1 MTQVQNP
8 YGSPN
13 QPHGHGAQGHGA
25 QGHGAQGHGPQGHGP
40 YAPPSFPA
48 PGGFGPGGP
57 GFAPGTPNGF
67 GGPPAKKRTGAVVG
81 SILAALVVAGL
92 GIGAFFLLG
101 GKVLDTAEAER
112 QIVALT
118 EEQAGVTVTDVTCP
132 EDVELAAG
140 TVSTCT
146 AQVEGQEVSYTVEQ
160 TDDEGN
166 VTIASEDVFVQVAD
180 VEAALV
186 STFATDAGLDVTA
199 SCDADDRTVLVAGDG
214 LQLTC
219 TATLVDDPSDTG
231 EVLAD
236 IDAEGNVTFDAS

>member
-13 QPHGHGAQGHGA
+13 QPHGHGP
-25 QGHGAQGHGPQGHGP
+25 QGHGPQGHGPQAQGP

-57 GFAPGTPNGF
+57 GGPGFAPGAPNGF
-67 GGPPAKKRTGAVVG
+67 GAPPAKKRTGAIVG

-132 EDVELAAG
+132 DDVELAAG

-146 AQVEGQEVSYTVEQ
+146 AQVEGQEVTYTVEQ

-186 STFATDAGLDVTA
+186 STFATDAELDVTA

-231 EVLAD
+231 EVLAN

>member
-1 MTQVQNP
+1 VTQVQNP
-8 YGSPN
+8 YPTPN
-13 QPHGHGAQGHGA
+13 PQHGQG
-25 QGHGAQGHGPQGHGP
+25 GP
-40 YAPPSFPA
+40 YAPPPFPA
-48 PGGFGPGGP
+48 PGGHGPGYGP
-57 GFAPGTPNGF
+57 GFAPGAPNGF
-67 GGPPAKKRTGAVVG
+67 GAPPAKKRTGA
-81 SILAALVVAGL
+81 ILGTVLTVLVVAGL

-132 EDVELAAG
+132 DDVELAAG

-146 AQVEGQEVSYTVEQ
+146 AQVEGQEVTFTVEQ

-166 VTIASEDVFVQVAD
+166 VTITGEDVFVQVAD

-186 STFATDAGLDVTA
+186 SQLAAEVDVTA
-199 SCDADDRTVLVAGDG
+199 SCESDRSVLVAADG

-219 TATLVDDPSDTG
+219 TVAAVGDPSDTG
-231 EVLAD
+231 EVLAN

>member
-13 QPHGHGAQGHGA
+13 QPHGHGPQGHGP
-25 QGHGAQGHGPQGHGP
+25 QGHAPQGHGP

-48 PGGFGPGGP
+48 PGGFAPGGPGGP
-57 GFAPGTPNGF
+57 GFAPGAPNGF
-67 GGPPAKKRTGAVVG
+67 GAPPAKKRTGAIVG

-132 EDVELAAG
+132 DDVELAAG

-146 AQVEGQEVSYTVEQ
+146 AQVEGQEVTYTVEQ

-186 STFATDAGLDVTA
+186 STFATDAELDVTA

-231 EVLAD
+231 EVLAN

>member
-8 YGSPN
+8 YP
-13 QPHGHGAQGHGA
+13 PVP
-25 QGHGAQGHGPQGHGP
+25 PQGQGQGP
-40 YAPPSFPA
+40 YAPPQFPA
-48 PGGFGPGGP
+48 PGGYGPGGPGGP
-57 GFAPGTPNGF
+57 GFAPGVPNGY
-67 GGPPAKKRTGAVVG
+67 GPPPAKKRTGAIVG
-81 SILAALVVAGL
+81 TILTVLVVAGL

-112 QIVALT
+112 QIVALA

-140 TVSTCT
+140 TVTTCT
-146 AQVEGQEVSYTVEQ
+146 ASLEGQEVTFTVEQ
-160 TDDEGN
+160 TDAEGN
-166 VTIASEDVFVQVAD
+166 VTIASDAVFVPVTD

-186 STFATDAGLDVTA
+186 SQFAAEAEVDVTA
-199 SCDADDRTVLVAGDG
+199 SCESDHSVLVAADG

-219 TATLVDDPSDTG
+219 TVAAVEDPSDTG
-231 EVLAD
+231 EVLAN

>member
-13 QPHGHGAQGHGA
+13 QPHGHGPQGHGP
-25 QGHGAQGHGPQGHGP
+25 QGHAPQGHGP

-48 PGGFGPGGP
+48 PSGFAPGGPGGP
-57 GFAPGTPNGF
+57 GFAPGAPNGF
-67 GGPPAKKRTGAVVG
+67 GAPPAKKRTGAIVG

-132 EDVELAAG
+132 DDVELAAG

-146 AQVEGQEVSYTVEQ
+146 AQVEGQEVTYTVEQ

-186 STFATDAGLDVTA
+186 STFATDAELDVTA

-231 EVLAD
+231 EVLAN

>member
-8 YGSPN
+8 YP
-13 QPHGHGAQGHGA
+13 PVP
-25 QGHGAQGHGPQGHGP
+25 PQGQGQGP
-40 YAPPSFPA
+40 YAPPQFPA
-48 PGGFGPGGP
+48 PGGYGPGGPGGP
-57 GFAPGTPNGF
+57 GFAPGVPNGY
-67 GGPPAKKRTGAVVG
+67 GPPPAKKRTGAIVG
-81 SILAALVVAGL
+81 TILTVLVVAGL

-132 EDVELAAG
+132 DDVELAAG

-146 AQVEGQEVSYTVEQ
+146 AQVEGQEVTYTVEQ

-186 STFATDAGLDVTA
+186 STFATDAELEVTA

-219 TATLVDDPSDTG
+219 TATLVEDPSDTG
-231 EVLAD
+231 EVLAN

>member
-8 YGSPN
+8 YASPTPP
-13 QPHGHGAQGHGA
+13 QGPTPHGPTPYGPASQGHA
-25 QGHGAQGHGPQGHGP
+25 PQGHAPQGHGP
-40 YAPPSFPA
+40 YAPPPFPV
-48 PGGFGPGGP
+48 PGGAPAGYGP
-57 GFAPGTPNGF
+57 
-67 GGPPAKKRTGAVVG
+67 PPAKKRTGAIVG
-81 SILAALVVAGL
+81 TILTVLVVAGL

-101 GKVLDTAEAER
+101 GRVLDTAEAER

-132 EDVELAAG
+132 DDVELAAG

-166 VTIASEDVFVQVAD
+166 VTITSEDVFVQVAD

-186 STFATDAGLDVTA
+186 ATFATDAELDVTA
-199 SCDADDRTVLVAGDG
+199 SCDAQDRSVLVAGDG

-219 TATLVDDPSDTG
+219 TAVLVDDPSDTG
-231 EVLAD
+231 EVVAD

>member
-8 YGSPN
+8 YASPN
-13 QPHGHGAQGHGA
+13 QPHGA
-25 QGHGAQGHGPQGHGP
+25 PQGQGP
-40 YAPPSFPA
+40 YAPPPFPA
-48 PGGFGPGGP
+48 PGGPGFGGP
-57 GFAPGTPNGF
+57 GFGAPAGF
-67 GGPPAKKRTGAVVG
+67 GGPPAEKRTGA
-81 SILAALVVAGL
+81 ILGTILTVLVVAGL

-140 TVSTCT
+140 TVTTCT
-146 AQVEGQEVSYTVEQ
+146 AQVEGQEVTYSVEQ

-166 VTIASEDVFVQVAD
+166 VTITSDAVFVQVAD
-180 VEAALV
+180 VESALV
-186 STFATDAGLDVTA
+186 STFAADAGLDVTA
-199 SCDADDRTVLVAGDG
+199 TCDADDRSVLVAGDG

-219 TATLVDDPSDTG
+219 TAALVEDPSDSG

>member
-1 MTQVQNP
+1 MTQVHDPRQPGQPPYAQP
-8 YGSPN
+8 YG
-13 QPHGHGAQGHGA
+13 A
-25 QGHGAQGHGPQGHGP
+25 
-40 YAPPSFPA
+40 PA
-48 PGGFGPGGP
+48 PGYGAPGGYGAPHGFGHGQ
-57 GFAPGTPNGF
+57 
-67 GGPPAKKRTGAVVG
+67 PPTRPRRSALPKILGVIGAVVV
-81 SILAALVVAGL
+81 LAGL
-92 GIGAFFLLG
+92 GVGALFVVGSQKLG
-101 GKVLDTAEAER
+101 TAEAER
-112 QIVALT
+112 QIVSIT
-118 EEQAGVTVTDVTCP
+118 EEQTGVTVTDVSCP
-132 EDVELAAG
+132 DDVELAAG
-140 TVSTCT
+140 TVTTCT
-146 AQVEGQEVSYTVEQ
+146 AMVESQEVTYTVEQ

-186 STFATDAGLDVTA
+186 STFATDAELDVTA

>member
-13 QPHGHGAQGHGA
+13 QPHGHGP
-25 QGHGAQGHGPQGHGP
+25 QGHGPQGHGPQAQGP

-57 GFAPGTPNGF
+57 GGPGFAPGAPNGF
-67 GGPPAKKRTGAVVG
+67 GAPPAKKRTGAIVG

-186 STFATDAGLDVTA
+186 STFATDAELDVTA

-231 EVLAD
+231 EVLAN

>member
-13 QPHGHGAQGHGA
+13 QPHGPGP
-25 QGHGAQGHGPQGHGP
+25 QGHGPQGHGPQAQGP

-57 GFAPGTPNGF
+57 GGPGFAPGAPNGF
-67 GGPPAKKRTGAVVG
+67 GAPPAKKRTGAIVG

-112 QIVALT
+112 QIVTLT

-132 EDVELAAG
+132 DDVELAAG

-146 AQVEGQEVSYTVEQ
+146 AQVEGQEVTYTVEQ

-186 STFATDAGLDVTA
+186 STFATDAELDVTA

-231 EVLAD
+231 EVLAN

>member
-8 YGSPN
+8 YPSPN
-13 QPHGHGAQGHGA
+13 PQYGQG
-25 QGHGAQGHGPQGHGP
+25 GP
-40 YAPPSFPA
+40 YAPPPFPA
-48 PGGFGPGGP
+48 PGGHGPAGP
-57 GFAPGTPNGF
+57 GFGAPAGYGP
-67 GGPPAKKRTGAVVG
+67 PPAKRRTGAVIG
-81 SILAALVVAGL
+81 SILAVLVVAGL

-101 GKVLDTAEAER
+101 GRVLDTAEAER

-118 EEQAGVTVTDVTCP
+118 EEQAGVTVTDVACP
-132 EDVELAAG
+132 DDVELAAG

-146 AQVEGQEVSYTVEQ
+146 ASVEGQEVTYTVEQ

-186 STFATDAGLDVTA
+186 STFASDAELDVTA
-199 SCDADDRTVLVAGDG
+199 SCDADDRSVLVAGDG

-219 TATLVDDPSDTG
+219 TATLVEDPSDTG
-231 EVLAD
+231 EVVAD

>member
-8 YGSPN
+8 YASPN
-13 QPHGHGAQGHGA
+13 QPHG
-25 QGHGAQGHGPQGHGP
+25 PQGQQGP
-40 YAPPSFPA
+40 YAPPPFPA
-48 PGGFGPGGP
+48 HGGPAGPGFGGP
-57 GFAPGTPNGF
+57 GFGA
-67 GGPPAKKRTGAVVG
+67 PPAPPARRRTGAIVG
-81 SILAALVVAGL
+81 TVLAVLAVAGL
-92 GIGAFFLLG
+92 GIGAFLLLG

-118 EEQAGVTVTDVTCP
+118 EDQAGVTVTDVTCP

-146 AQVEGQEVSYTVEQ
+146 AQVEGQEVTYSVEQ

-166 VTIASEDVFVQVAD
+166 VTITSDAVFVQVTD

-186 STFATDAGLDVTA
+186 STFAADAGLDVTA
-199 SCDADDRTVLVAGDG
+199 TCDAGERSVLVAGDG

-219 TATLVDDPSDTG
+219 TAALVEDPSDSG
-231 EVLAD
+231 EVVAD